1 MMVRFFTVCF
11 AAVLI
16 SLSLPVWAQTIE
28 TNPTP
33 VLPLSSELT
42 TNQVA
47 TVITSPGR
55 PAECIAPV
63 LVTRVD
69 GEDTVVSAKGF
80 LIEAG
85 VHTIN
90 GKAILDTTN
99 CPLIGSNP
107 VMRSATDLEVD
118 FQPGSIYHV
127 GYYHAP
133 ANPEEWRLVVWQ
145 TDDNRSTYDGS
156 RLKRP

>member
-1 MMVRFFTVCF
+1 MVRFVTVFF
-11 AAVLI
+11 AAVLMP
-16 SLSLPVWAQTIE
+16 LSLPLWAQT
-28 TNPTP
+28 TGTGPSP

-42 TNQVA
+42 GNQMAMVL
-47 TVITSPGR
+47 TSPGR

-69 GEDTVVSAKGF
+69 GEDWVVSAKGF
-80 LIEAG
+80 LIEPG
-85 VHTIN
+85 IHTIN
-90 GKAILDTTN
+90 GKAMLDTTN

-107 VMRSATDLEVD
+107 VIGSATDLEVD
-118 FQPGSIYHV
+118 FQPGNTYHV

-133 ANPEEWRLVVWQ
+133 ANPEEWRLVVWR
-145 TDDNRSTYDGS
+145 TDDNRSANDDS